1 MPRHLAVFAVSLW
14 SVVLAAGGAHP
25 QAARGVERHR
35 GAWDVRSTPAQA
47 PTAAGAGTSSS
58 HDIDRDVWSVF
69 VATVA
74 ADDIVRMGQVYLPGA
89 VLVGPRGTRP
99 IKETLEGWG
108 RDMVAAKAK
117 GNKATV
123 EFRFARRQDDATT
136 AFEAGIFKYTV
147 IEKSGASSAK
157 FYPFEQLLAK
167 ANGTWRV
174 LMERQFAE
182 VTEDAWNKLPKWQ
195 H

>member
-1 MPRHLAVFAVSLW
+1 MPRYLAVLVMSLW
-14 SVVLAAGGAHP
+14 SAVLAASAHTQP
-25 QAARGVERHR
+25 TEGLERHR
-35 GAWDVRSTPAQA
+35 GAWGVRSTPAQGTTGA
-47 PTAAGAGTSSS
+47 VAGASSS
-58 HDIDRDVWSVF
+58 RDIDRDVWSVF

-74 ADDIVRMGQVYLPGA
+74 ADDIVRMGQVYLPNA

-117 GNKATV
+117 GNRAMV
-123 EFRFARRQDDATT
+123 EFRFARRQDDTTT

-147 IEKSGASSAK
+147 LEKSGARSAK
-157 FYPFEQLLAK
+157 FYPFEQLLVK
-167 ANGTWRV
+167 TNGTWRV

-182 VTEDAWNKLPKWQ
+182 VTEDAWKKLSK
-195 H
+195 